1 MNIGN
6 KISAARRELGIT
18 QVELADKMSVTRQTV
33 SRWESGTALPDIEK
47 VSQLASILK
56 VSCDYLLREEEISS
70 DVHNNDQPTSRLLA
84 NLTGKKVKI
93 DFYEDEEDYDLI
105 NEICIIES
113 FEGNWV
119 KVILEGKK
127 KMCKLIALSSILSI
141 EIVNDKENERGI
153 S

>member
-47 VSQLASILK
+47 VSQLASLLM
-56 VSCDYLLREEEISS
+56 VSCDYLLGEEDISS
-70 DVHNNDQPTSRLLA
+70 NVDNNDQPSSRLLA

-93 DFYEDEEDYDLI
+93 YFYEDEEDYDLI
-105 NEICIIES
+105 NKICMIES

-119 KVILEGKK
+119 KVTLEGKK
-127 KMCKLIALSSILSI
+127 KICKLIALSSILSI
-141 EIVNDKENERGI
+141 EFKNEGGI

>member
-47 VSQLASILK
+47 VSQLASLLM
-56 VSCDYLLREEEISS
+56 VSCDYLLGEEDISS
-70 DVHNNDQPTSRLLA
+70 NVDNNDQPSSRLLA

-93 DFYEDEEDYDLI
+93 YF
-105 NEICIIES
+105 
-113 FEGNWV
+113 
-119 KVILEGKK
+119 
-127 KMCKLIALSSILSI
+127 
-141 EIVNDKENERGI
+141 
-153 S
+153 

>member
-47 VSQLASILK
+47 VSQLASLLM
-56 VSCDYLLREEEISS
+56 VSCDYLLGEEDISS
-70 DVHNNDQPTSRLLA
+70 NVDNNDQPSSRLLA

-93 DFYEDEEDYDLI
+93 YFYEDEEDYDLLDKL
-105 NEICIIES
+105 CIIES

-119 KVILEGKK
+119 KVTLEGKK
-127 KMCKLIALSSILSI
+127 KICKLIALSSILSI
-141 EIVNDKENERGI
+141 EIKNEGGI